1 MNAQELILGR
11 VLPIA
16 AAIAVFWIIYRLL
29 FTNSNRLKFNRLYIL
44 LSIIFALS
52 LPMLGLLLGNGSPQI
67 VNFKQDLF
75 SGIMLQEIIISPD
88 GNVAVADATTAV
100 KAQATTPA
108 YNLWQILAIL
118 YFIGLGV
125 SLLLL
130 VFKLLRMFFVI
141 VRSPKEKC
149 NGYTAVYT
157 GKNQGS
163 FSFLNYA
170 FFPEKSVDSDIV
182 RHELSHIAHR
192 HSWDIIF
199 IEVMM
204 VLQWFNPFIY
214 LFKRDLQCI
223 HEYQA
228 DRDVVNSGTNKRDY
242 MMLILQQCTAV
253 DFSRISNNFS
263 LILTKK
269 RIKMITMREK
279 TKGLWWRLL
288 VTLPVLAVM
297 VVANTNATAKEQNV
311 GDLLANALEG
321 IAEVYEANGESNPL
335 SNIDTLMQHQDG
347 TYSTYKTIETPDPV
361 SGDTHKNLIVTSYNA
376 DGKELSNLQ
385 INGIEANEPQEDAQ
399 IADAEDVN
407 LEIPE
412 SNDSI
417 YEAGDVEV
425 MPEFP
430 GGNEA
435 MMKFIQ
441 ENTVYPENAK
451 KNGIGG
457 RTFVSFTI
465 EKDGSIVDVKV
476 LRGCDK
482 ECDAEAVRVVKSMP
496 KWKPGKVKGQPVR
509 VHFMMPFVFKVPQN

>member
-11 VLPIA
+11 LLPVA
-16 AAIAVFWIIYRLL
+16 AAIAVFWIVYRLL
-29 FTNSNRLKFNRLYIL
+29 FNNSNRIKFNRFYIL
-44 LSIIFALS
+44 SSIVFALA
-52 LPMLGLLLGNGSPQI
+52 LPLLGMLIANGSPEI
-67 VNFKQDLF
+67 LNFKQNLF
-75 SGIMLQEIIISPD
+75 SGIMLPEIIISPD
-88 GNVAVADATTAV
+88 GNVAVSDSTTAV
-100 KAQATTPA
+100 QNQTVST
-108 YNLWQILAIL
+108 YNLWKIIAIL
-118 YFIGLGV
+118 YFIGFGV

-130 VFKLLRMFFVI
+130 VFKLSRLFFVI

-157 GKNQGS
+157 GKKQGS

-170 FFPEKSVDSDIV
+170 FFPDKSVDKEIV
-182 RHELSHIAHR
+182 RHEMSHICHH
-192 HSWDIIF
+192 HSWDIVF
-199 IEVMM
+199 IEIMM

-228 DRDVVNSGTNKRDY
+228 DRDVVDAGVNKRDY

-253 DFSRISNNFS
+253 DFSRMSNNFS

-269 RIKMITMREK
+269 RIKMITKSEK

-297 VVANTNATAKEQNV
+297 LVANTNATAKEQLADNNSEATV
-311 GDLLANALEG
+311 IATGDL
-321 IAEVYEANGESNPL
+321 
-335 SNIDTLMQHQDG
+335 
-347 TYSTYKTIETPDPV
+347 KTDIQQ
-361 SGDTHKNLIVTSYNA
+361 SK
-376 DGKELSNLQ
+376 
-385 INGIEANEPQEDAQ
+385 
-399 IADAEDVN
+399 
-407 LEIPE
+407 
-412 SNDSI
+412 DSI

-425 MPEFP
+425 MPQFP
-430 GGNEA
+430 GGDEA

-441 ENTVYPENAK
+441 ENTAYPESAK
-451 KNGIGG
+451 KKGIGG
-457 RTFVSFTI
+457 KTFVAFTI
-465 EKDGSIVDVKV
+465 EKDGSITDVKV

-509 VHFMMPFVFKVPQN
+509 VNFTMPFVFKAQ

>member
-52 LPMLGLLLGNGSPQI
+52 LPMLGLLWGNGSPRI
-67 VNFKQDLF
+67 VNFKHDLF

-88 GNVAVADATTAV
+88 GNVAVADADTAV

-192 HSWDIIF
+192 HSWDILFMEI
-199 IEVMM
+199 MM
-204 VLQWFNPFIY
+204 VVQWFNPFIY

-297 VVANTNATAKEQNV
+297 LVANTNATAKEQN
-311 GDLLANALEG
+311 EEQPK
-321 IAEVYEANGESNPL
+321 AEV
-335 SNIDTLMQHQDG
+335 
-347 TYSTYKTIETPDPV
+347 
-361 SGDTHKNLIVTSYNA
+361 KNL
-376 DGKELSNLQ
+376 
-385 INGIEANEPQEDAQ
+385 EDIRIKISQ
-399 IADAEDVN
+399 
-407 LEIPE
+407 
-412 SNDSI
+412 SKDSI
-417 YEAGDVEV
+417 YNTDALEV

-435 MMKFIQ
+435 MVKFIQ
-441 ENTVYPENAK
+441 ENVVYPEKAK
-451 KNGIGG
+451 EKGISGK
-457 RTFVSFTI
+457 TYVSFVI
-465 EKDGSIVDVKV
+465 EKDGSITDVKV
-476 LRGCDK
+476 ARGFDKSCD
-482 ECDAEAVRVVKSMP
+482 DEAVRVVKSMP
-496 KWKPGKVKGQPVR
+496 KWTPGKVKGQPVR
-509 VHFMMPFVFKVPQN
+509 VNFTMPFVFKAPQK

>member
-16 AAIAVFWIIYRLL
+16 VAIALLWVVYRLL

-44 LSIIFALS
+44 ISIIFALS
-52 LPMLGLLLGNGSPQI
+52 LPLIGMLLANGSPQI
-67 VNFKQDLF
+67 VNFKQNLF
-75 SGIMLQEIIISPD
+75 SGIMLPEIIISPN
-88 GNVAVADATTAV
+88 GNVAVSEATTQTQTA
-100 KAQATTPA
+100 APA
-108 YNLWQILAIL
+108 YNLWHIIAIV
-118 YFIGLGV
+118 YFIGMGV

-130 VFKLLRMFFVI
+130 VFKLLRIFFVI

-170 FFPEKSVDSDIV
+170 FFPDKSVDSEIV
-182 RHELSHIAHR
+182 RHEQSHITHH

-199 IEVMM
+199 VEIMM

-214 LFKRDLQCI
+214 MFKRELQCI

-228 DRDVVNSGTNKRDY
+228 DRDVVDSGVNKRDY

-253 DFSRISNNFS
+253 DFSRMSNNFS

-269 RIKMITMREK
+269 RIKMITKNEK
-279 TKGLWWRLL
+279 IKGLWWRLL
-288 VTLPVLAVM
+288 VTLPVLAVL

-311 GDLLANALEG
+311 GDLLVNALEG
-321 IAEVYEANGESNPL
+321 ITEIYEVNDGNVQL
-335 SNIDTLMQHQDG
+335 SNIDTLIRHDDES
-347 TYSTYKTIETPDPV
+347 YRTYKTVEESDPV
-361 SGDTHKNLIVTSYNA
+361 SGDTHKNLLVTSYNA
-376 DGKELSNLQ
+376 DGKQLSNIQ
-385 INGIEANEPQEDAQ
+385 INGIDANETQEDTQ
-399 IADAEDVN
+399 ISTTEDANLDV
-407 LEIPE
+407 PQ

-417 YEAGDVEV
+417 YGAGDVEV

-465 EKDGSIVDVKV
+465 EKDGSITDVKV

-482 ECDAEAVRVVKSMP
+482 ECDAEALRVVKSMP

-509 VHFMMPFVFKVPQN
+509 VNFTMPFVFKAPQK